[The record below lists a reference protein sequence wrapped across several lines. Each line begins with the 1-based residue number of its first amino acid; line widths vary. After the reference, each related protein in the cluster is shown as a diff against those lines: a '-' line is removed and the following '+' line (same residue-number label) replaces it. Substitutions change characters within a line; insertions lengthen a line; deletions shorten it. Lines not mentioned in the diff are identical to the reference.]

1 MLRRTASATTTFLG
15 FSGRAMVEV
24 QEGGVLLEPGSISLE
39 YLGSDVLALISGGAG
54 GDVNIPDG
62 ADIAQGSMADAA
74 WDEVAAS
81 TTIVAILKRAVARLS
96 SIVTSTASV
105 DTKSSSI
112 VTNTGTINTSNTTIA
127 TNTGNI
133 NTSNTTIATNT
144 GNINT
149 SNTTIATNT
158 GTAATGIGGVGDSPW
173 ISGNGSL
180 IALGK
185 AIAAATSTLG
195 GAIASGR
202 MNSNIQ
208 RTGSTTS
215 VAIANAAT
223 DSAAIDIAAMIT
235 GGFII
240 PSAFTGTSVSYK
252 VSYTTSGHQPL
263 YDQFGNQVTTPVAVN
278 RAFPFPAEAA
288 GFASLIIVSS
298 GAEGASRTLQLY
310 RKG

>member
-1 MLRRTASATTTFLG
+1 MSIIVNPPPA
-15 FSGRAMVEV
+15 
-24 QEGGVLLEPGSISLE
+24 GGG
-39 YLGSDVLALISGGAG
+39 GGAST
-54 GDVNIPDG
+54 IADG
-62 ADIAQGSMADAA
+62 ADVTQGAKADSAWDGSAASPTQQSILKRIAVNLGLPSDAA
-74 WDEVAAS
+74 WSGSGDGGAIGILKRIANFVTAIGAIGDAAWAS
-81 TTIVAILKRAVARLS
+81 GNGTLVAILKAIAGTNGTVAGAVAS
-96 SIVTSTASV
+96 S
-105 DTKSSSI
+105 
-112 VTNTGTINTSNTTIA
+112 
-127 TNTGNI
+127 
-133 NTSNTTIATNT
+133 
-144 GNINT
+144 
-149 SNTTIATNT
+149 
-158 GTAATGIGGVGDSPW
+158 
-173 ISGNGSL
+173 
-180 IALGK
+180 
-185 AIAAATSTLG
+185 
-195 GAIASGR
+195 R

-298 GAEGASRTLQLY
+298 GAEGASRTIQLY

>member
-1 MLRRTASATTTFLG
+1 MIQRTAIAKTTFLG
-15 FSGRAMVEV
+15 FSGRTMVEV
-24 QEGGVLLEPGSISLE
+24 QEAGVLLESGTILLDHLSSE
-39 YLGSDVLALISGGAG
+39 VLDFISGGSG

-62 ADIAQGSMADAA
+62 ADIAQGAKADAA
-74 WDEVAAS
+74 WDEAAS
-81 TTIVAILKRAVARLS
+81 APSIVAILKRSIVRLA
-96 SIVTSTASV
+96 SIVTNTGNIDS
-105 DTKSSSI
+105 KSASI
-112 VTNTGTINTSNTTIA
+112 VTNTGNTATSVATVATNTGTINTSNTTIA

-144 GNINT
+144 GNA
-149 SNTTIATNT
+149 S
-158 GTAATGIGGVGDSPW
+158 TGIGAVGDAAW

-263 YDQFGNQVTTPVAVN
+263 YDQYGNQVTTPVAVN
-278 RAFPFPAEAA
+278 RAFPFPQEAA
-288 GFASLIIVSS
+288 GFASLIITSS